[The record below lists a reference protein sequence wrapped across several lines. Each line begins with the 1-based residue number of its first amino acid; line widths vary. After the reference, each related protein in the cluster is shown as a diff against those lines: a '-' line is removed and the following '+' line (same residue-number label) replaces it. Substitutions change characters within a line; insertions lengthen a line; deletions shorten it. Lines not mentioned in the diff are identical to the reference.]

1 MCDFEKI
8 NWAEKIIEL
17 IFAIIQALIIAYI
30 TRNAFDRILQKEKAI
45 GKRLKNYGIES
56 VKSGDGKM
64 TTKHEHIAFGQRGYD
79 KPTEMDL
86 CFITGRMFFQNFQFK
101 NNINYIG
108 ELVQSNCRVRVLLVN
123 PYDCV
128 IYRRWKI
135 RIDNGDL
142 DFLKQDE
149 YINYVAEF
157 YYKIIVKNDPYY
169 LKNSS
174 FIERTEAILLRSMVK
189 PNENSKEKCI
199 KIIKNHIS
207 EYGDFRY
214 QVLYN
219 KIGLEK
225 LNERASTYGSIEVR
239 FYEDEYRMPITL
251 VKKNANKNKEATT
264 FLWTNTNAATRETT
278 DSINIFFKVKES
290 ERSELVDDIEE
301 TFRCLWN
308 RYPPMQSVHRT
319 SLCKVTRIR
328 GKYTAGTKCRVKNPT
343 VRLK

>member
-8 NWAEKIIEL
+8 NWAEKLIEL

-30 TRNAFDRILQKEKAI
+30 AKNAFDRILQKEKAI
-45 GKRLKNYGIES
+45 GKRLKDYGIES
-56 VKSGDGKM
+56 VKSSDGKM
-64 TTKHEHIAFGQRGYD
+64 TPDHEHIAFGQRGYD

-108 ELVQSNCRVRVLLVN
+108 ELVQNDCRVRVLLVN
-123 PYDCV
+123 PYDGI
-128 IYRRWKI
+128 IYRKFKKH
-135 RIDNGDL
+135 IDNGDL
-142 DFLKQDE
+142 DFLKQDT
-149 YINYVAEF
+149 YINVVADF
-157 YYKIIVKNDPYY
+157 YYKIIVKNDPYL

-174 FIERTEAILLRSMVK
+174 FIERTEAMLLRSMVK

-239 FYEDEYRMPITL
+239 FYADEYRMPITL

-264 FLWTNTNAATRETT
+264 FLWTNMNAATRETT

-290 ERSELVDDIEE
+290 KRSELVDDIEE

-308 RYPPMQSVHRT
+308 RYPPMQPVHKTTLCNITKISVNIHSRH
-319 SLCKVTRIR
+319 
-328 GKYTAGTKCRVKNPT
+328 
-343 VRLK
+343 

>member
-8 NWAEKIIEL
+8 NWAEKLIEL

-30 TRNAFDRILQKEKAI
+30 TKNAFDRILQKEKAI
-45 GKRLKNYGIES
+45 GKRLKDYGIES
-56 VKSGDGKM
+56 VKSSDGKM
-64 TTKHEHIAFGQRGYD
+64 TPDHEHIAFGQRGYD

-108 ELVQSNCRVRVLLVN
+108 ELVQNDCRVRVLLVN
-123 PYDCV
+123 PYDGI
-128 IYRRWKI
+128 IYKKFKKH
-135 RIDNGDL
+135 IDNGDL
-142 DFLKQDE
+142 DFLKQDT
-149 YINYVAEF
+149 YINVVADF
-157 YYKIIVKNDPYY
+157 YYKIIVKNDPYL

-174 FIERTEAILLRSMVK
+174 FIERTEAMLLRSMVK

-239 FYEDEYRMPITL
+239 FYADEYRMPITL

-264 FLWTNTNAATRETT
+264 FLWTNMNAATRETT

-290 ERSELVDDIEE
+290 KRSELVDDIEE

-308 RYPPMQSVHRT
+308 RYPPMQPVHKTTLCNITKISVNIHSRH
-319 SLCKVTRIR
+319 
-328 GKYTAGTKCRVKNPT
+328 
-343 VRLK
+343 

>member
-239 FYEDEYRMPITL
+239 FYEDEYRM
-251 VKKNANKNKEATT
+251 E
-264 FLWTNTNAATRETT
+264 
-278 DSINIFFKVKES
+278 
-290 ERSELVDDIEE
+290 
-301 TFRCLWN
+301 C
-308 RYPPMQSVHRT
+308 YH
-319 SLCKVTRIR
+319 
-328 GKYTAGTKCRVKNPT
+328 
-343 VRLK
+343 